1 MPLVVDTNQALLLP
15 SGKKR
20 GWALSLSPYVLGE
33 ILLRKDPTP
42 TLERLRAF
50 DIRLGLETLDVM
62 LQLAPLSAQE
72 IIAFEP
78 FALPGQRYRENYEA
92 ILSAVDYPR
101 PAHIDWARCIKRSH
115 LQFGYT
121 LFGLARQFRRHLRE
135 RGMAKVK
142 YATFGE
148 ALEKLASSPDS
159 FLRETIIAVSIT
171 NGGTR
176 PTQTQPDVLSKTVL
190 ENQYLRRFFHTLLA
204 YIVCVSRVW
213 KDQELNL
220 DPSPTRD
227 DMTDVILPLYARDGD
242 LIVSADGML
251 LRLLSLIEPDGG
263 VKVCKVDE
271 IVESAN

>member
-20 GWALSLSPYVLGE
+20 GWTVSLSPYVLAE
-33 ILLRKDPTP
+33 ILLRGDPTP

-50 DIRLGLETLDVM
+50 DIRLGLQTLDVM
-62 LQLAPLSAQE
+62 LQLARLSPQD

-78 FALPGQRYRENYEA
+78 FAQSGQTYRENYEA

-101 PAHIDWARCIKRSH
+101 PAHINWARYIKRSH

-142 YATFGE
+142 YGTFGE
-148 ALEKLASSPDS
+148 ALEKHASSPDS
-159 FLRETIIAVSIT
+159 FLRETVIAESIT
-171 NGGTR
+171 NDGTR
-176 PTQTQPDVLSKTVL
+176 PTQTQPDELSKTVL

-204 YIVCVSRVW
+204 YILCASRVW

-227 DMTDVILPLYARDGD
+227 DMTDVILPLYAGDGD
-242 LIVSADGML
+242 VIVTNDTKLSL
-251 LRLLSLIEPDGG
+251 LVSLIE
-263 VKVCKVDE
+263 
-271 IVESAN
+271 